1 MAASADCVAAI
12 QAALAEKGVQGR
24 KTSQAA
30 LNQIERARALIQEA
44 RRRERDMGDAAAT
57 EEQRQPLSLACV
69 QGVMDLYRDA
79 IELLS
84 SVSDEKKQ
92 TSEVV
97 ALLHAF
103 LQRPDVTLALETAP
117 PPPPPTPP
125 SSTRSSSGGVSG
137 SGSGFMTRL
146 QQATQR
152 ALKGEVLP
160 RSDSEVHSQEDDGL
174 AREERNLL
182 KHGLGQL
189 KKMMDLGL
197 RDPEA
202 AEEGD
207 PGRLRASSHG
217 NGPGGGLDLSTSGGS
232 AASEA
237 AGAGTD
243 AGMDAS
249 LSSSLEDLE
258 GLLAQATAEFE
269 KLSSPEKRALAEA
282 AAAAAAAADE
292 EEEEAAAVA
301 VAAGS
306 GDAAAAAEGEQEEG
320 AGGGEEA
327 RKAKEE
333 EEEEV
338 VI

>member
-1 MAASADCVAAI
+1 MAASAECVAAI
-12 QAALAEKGVQGR
+12 QAALAVKGVQGR

-44 RRRERDMGDAAAT
+44 RRREREVGDGT
-57 EEQRQPLSLACV
+57 SEQEPLSLACV

-84 SVSDEKKQ
+84 SVSDEKRH
-92 TSEVV
+92 TTEVV

-103 LQRPDVTLALETAP
+103 LQRPDVTLALEAP

-125 SSTRSSSGGVSG
+125 SSTRGGVSG
-137 SGSGFMTRL
+137 GGGGGLMTRL

-152 ALKGEVLP
+152 GVLQAMGHGLKGEVLP
-160 RSDSEVHSQEDDGL
+160 RSELEVHSQEDDGL

-182 KHGLGQL
+182 RHGLGQL

-197 RDPEA
+197 GPA
-202 AEEGD
+202 QAGEGD
-207 PGRLRASSHG
+207 AGRVRASSQG
-217 NGPGGGLDLSTSGGS
+217 SGGGGGLDLSTSGGS
-232 AASEA
+232 AASASGSEA
-237 AGAGTD
+237 AETEAGV
-243 AGMDAS
+243 DAS

-269 KLSSPEKRALAEA
+269 TLSSPEKRALAEQAAAASDAEAALAAAGGRDAAAAEEEQEA
-282 AAAAAAAADE
+282 AAAA
-292 EEEEAAAVA
+292 
-301 VAAGS
+301 
-306 GDAAAAAEGEQEEG
+306 
-320 AGGGEEA
+320 GGGEGGEQ
-327 RKAKEE
+327 RAK

-338 VI
+338 VIQNT